1 MDINTRMREMLAKE
15 GVSQHEMAKSMGVSQ
30 PTVSNYL
37 TAERISYR
45 TVERFASILGYDLK
59 WVKRGVDEEKVS
71 SIPNPLMDVP
81 GAEKLTVDD
90 LNLIRMMVAGLVAQ
104 KG

>member
-1 MDINTRMREMLAKE
+1 MIGTRLKALMAKE
-15 GVSQHEMAKSMGVSQ
+15 GVTQTALAKSMGIAS
-30 PTVSNYL
+30 PTVCRYL
-37 TAERISYR
+37 QAEYLPYKTAERIL
-45 TVERFASILGYDLK
+45 SILGYDIK

-71 SIPNPLMDVP
+71 LLPNPLMDVP